1 MTLEIIHKCLRKKR
15 YNGFMEPFFPMVIS
29 AIAVVVTL
37 LYASYLDIRDR
48 RVPFIHWL
56 PMLAVGICCT
66 GAMLWQASGNAGLI
80 VGYLSL
86 VASFLYADYLDNRGR
101 TDSLGLTFYYRK
113 GSVFY
118 YLALVLALPVLSW
131 FILAPSINMQLV
143 AWYVMFAG
151 LLSYITWMEYT
162 GKFDE
167 PEKTKRKTGEVNLAD
182 TIGRWY
188 FIPVILIY
196 AISSVYLISGGAW
209 TLNEGLFILLP
220 AVFCGVFYT
229 FGRMHLFGGA
239 DAWALIFI
247 SLCVP
252 TFPFTPLL
260 GIPPLGFLAFSALI
274 NALLL
279 NLVAPIG
286 IFVINLARGN
296 RAPLMYMFF
305 GFPVRG
311 DAIQKEWGF
320 VMEDFEEKNGEVS
333 RKFIGFWDAIR
344 RMYAGEG
351 RVYTKDLR
359 ERPKEFPRELAIY
372 RKAGTVWISYAVPF
386 IIPILAGFVSAIV
399 FGDFL
404 LSIMTMVVGR

>member
-1 MTLEIIHKCLRKKR
+1 
-15 YNGFMEPFFPMVIS
+15 MEPFYPMAVS
-29 AIAVVVTL
+29 AVAVLATL
-37 LYASYLDIRDR
+37 VYASYLDIRDR

-56 PMLAVGICCT
+56 PMLAIGVCCT
-66 GAMLWQASGNAGLI
+66 GWFFWEATANAGFI
-80 VGYLSL
+80 VGYLSI
-86 VASFLYADYLDNRGR
+86 VTGFLYADYLDNRGR

-113 GSVFY
+113 DSVFW
-118 YLALVLALPVLSW
+118 YLALVLVLPAVSW
-131 FILAPSINMQLV
+131 ILLAPSFNPQLV
-143 AWYVMFAG
+143 AWYAMYAG
-151 LLSYITWMEYT
+151 ILLYVTWMEHT

-167 PEKTKRKTGEVNLAD
+167 TADTKQKKTGAGITE

-188 FIPVILIY
+188 FVLIILVY
-196 AISSVYLISGGAW
+196 AIT
-209 TLNEGLFILLP
+209 TLILLLSPGGWGAP
-220 AVFCGVFYT
+220 ALLLLLAVVFCGVFYT

-247 SLCVP
+247 SFSVP
-252 TFPFTPLL
+252 TFPFSPLL
-260 GIPPLGFLAFSALI
+260 GNPPLGFLAFSVLI

-279 NLVAPIG
+279 NLVAPVG
-286 IFVINLARGN
+286 IFLINLLRGN

-320 VMEDFEEKNGEVS
+320 VMEDFEVKNNRVS

-344 RMYAGEG
+344 RMYAGKG

-359 ERPKEFPRELAIY
+359 EHPEKFAGELALY

-386 IIPILAGFVSAIV
+386 IIPITAGFVSAIL

-404 LSIMTMVVGR
+404 LAVMTMVIGR

>member
-1 MTLEIIHKCLRKKR
+1 MTLSIIHKFSEKKR
-15 YNGFMEPFFPMVIS
+15 YTGFMEPFYPMIIS
-29 AIAVVVTL
+29 AIAVLITL
-37 LYASYLDIRDR
+37 IYASYLDIRDR

-56 PMLAVGICCT
+56 PMLAVGVCCT
-66 GAMLWQASGNAGLI
+66 SLMLWQATGNAGII

-101 TDSLGLTFYYRK
+101 TDSLGLTSYYRK
-113 GSVFY
+113 GSIWY
-118 YLALVLALPVLSW
+118 YLAPILALPAMSW
-131 FILAPSINMQLV
+131 FVLTPSINMQMV
-143 AWYVMFAG
+143 AWYAMFAG
-151 LLSYITWMEYT
+151 VFLYVTWMEYT

-167 PEKTKRKTGEVNLAD
+167 PEKPGRQGLSVAD

-188 FIPVILIY
+188 FILIILVY
-196 AISSVYLISGGAW
+196 TISSVALISDGAW

-247 SLCVP
+247 SFCVP
-252 TFPFTPLL
+252 TFPFIPLL

-279 NLVAPIG
+279 NLVAPLG
-286 IFVINLARGN
+286 IFVINIARGN
-296 RAPLMYMFF
+296 RAPLMYLFF
-305 GFPVRG
+305 GFPVKG

-320 VMEDFEEKNGEVS
+320 VMEDFEEKDGVVK

-359 ERPKEFPRELAIY
+359 EQPMKFAKELAIY

-386 IIPILAGFVSAIV
+386 IIPIAAGFVSAILV
-399 FGDFL
+399 GDFL
-404 LSIMTMVVGR
+404 LAAMTVLTGR

>member
-1 MTLEIIHKCLRKKR
+1 
-15 YNGFMEPFFPMVIS
+15 MEPFIPMMIS
-29 AIAVVVTL
+29 AAAVLVTL
-37 LYASYLDIRDR
+37 AYASYLDVRDR

-56 PMLAVGICCT
+56 PMLAVGLCCT
-66 GAMLWQASGNAGLI
+66 VFMLWQSTANAGLI
-80 VGYLSL
+80 AGYVSL

-101 TDSLGLTFYYRK
+101 TDSPGLTLYYRK
-113 GSVFY
+113 GSVWY
-118 YLALVLALPVLSW
+118 YLALVLALPALSW
-131 FILAPSINMQLV
+131 FVLAPSVNMQLV
-143 AWYVMFAG
+143 PWFAMLAG
-151 LLSYITWMEYT
+151 VFLYITWMEYT

-167 PEKTKRKTGEVNLAD
+167 PEDSRRKSPSVAD

-188 FIPVILIY
+188 FVLIILIY
-196 AISSVYLISGGAW
+196 VIASLTLITGGAW
-209 TLNEGLFILLP
+209 SLNEGLFVLLP

-247 SLCVP
+247 AFCVP
-252 TFPFTPLL
+252 TFPFTPYL

-279 NLVAPIG
+279 NLVAPLG
-286 IFVINLARGN
+286 IFAINMARGN
-296 RAPLMYMFF
+296 RAPLMYLFF
-305 GFPVRG
+305 GFPVNG

-320 VMEDFEEKNGEVS
+320 VMEDFEEKDGRVS

-344 RMYAGEG
+344 RMYAGAG

-359 ERPKEFPRELAIY
+359 EQPKKFTRELSIY

-386 IIPILAGFVSAIV
+386 IIPITAGFVSAIV

-404 LSIMTMVVGR
+404 LALMTMVAGR

>member
-1 MTLEIIHKCLRKKR
+1 
-15 YNGFMEPFFPMVIS
+15 MEPFYPMVIS
-29 AIAVVVTL
+29 AIAVLITL

-56 PMLAVGICCT
+56 PMLAVGVCCT
-66 GAMLWQASGNAGLI
+66 GAMLWLATGNAGLI

-101 TDSLGLTFYYRK
+101 TDSLGLTSYYRK
-113 GSVFY
+113 ASIWY
-118 YLALVLALPVLSW
+118 YLALVLALPALSW
-131 FILAPSINMQLV
+131 FVLAPSVNMQLLP
-143 AWYVMFAG
+143 WYAMFAG
-151 LLSYITWMEYT
+151 VFLYVTWMEYT
-162 GKFDE
+162 GKFDG
-167 PEKTKRKTGEVNLAD
+167 PENPRRKGPSVAD
-182 TIGRWY
+182 TISRWY
-188 FIPVILIY
+188 FILIILVY
-196 AISSVYLISGGAW
+196 AIASLIQIYSGVW
-209 TLNEGLFILLP
+209 SLNEGLFVLLP

-247 SLCVP
+247 SFCVP
-252 TFPFTPLL
+252 TFPFAPFL

-279 NLVAPIG
+279 NLVAPLG

-296 RAPLMYMFF
+296 RAPLMYLFF

-320 VMEDFEEKNGEVS
+320 VMEDFEEENGTVK

-359 ERPKEFPRELAIY
+359 ERPEKFKKELAMY

-386 IIPILAGFVSAIV
+386 IIPITAGFISAILV
-399 FGDFL
+399 GDFL
-404 LSIMTMVVGR
+404 LAAMTLLTGR